1 MSNLFFVSNIFLNMI
16 QVFSDY
22 IVLQT
27 FLGKPKYELKHVSI
41 SYIIYYI
48 AITYAFL
55 GTRIPLIITV
65 ANILGLI
72 MLSHLYHGS
81 ILKKI
86 FTVAFLYVLFSIIEN
101 SIALL
106 YKDNFL
112 LLESNDFNFISA
124 IVIVKTVT
132 FITALLIRKYFS
144 NEEKIEI
151 PNWYNNILISVEL
164 GSLILLLIV
173 TYQFGDGGVFTTIT
187 LAMILIFNILIFF
200 IYQGITNL
208 VSLTLNQQAQLSK
221 KEVVESQVAQME
233 DTLHE
238 VRRLEHDMK
247 NKLTPVYAMATQGQ
261 SDEIADYIMEM
272 LENFPTRKFDARSG
286 IMELD
291 SIINYKLQRA
301 KNLGIRAKVRLELP
315 RTLKIPGMDLAVIM
329 GNLIDNAIEASSKV
343 EDKWIYVR
351 LKYHKG
357 LVRIDVKNSFD
368 GIVLKKGDKIISRKE
383 KSLLHG
389 YGITSTRQLL
399 EEYGGDLE
407 CYYNEKEFHVI
418 GSFFG

>member
-1 MSNLFFVSNIFLNMI
+1 
-16 QVFSDY
+16 
-22 IVLQT
+22 
-27 FLGKPKYELKHVSI
+27 
-41 SYIIYYI
+41 
-48 AITYAFL
+48 
-55 GTRIPLIITV
+55 
-65 ANILGLI
+65 
-72 MLSHLYHGS
+72 
-81 ILKKI
+81 
-86 FTVAFLYVLFSIIEN
+86 
-101 SIALL
+101 
-106 YKDNFL
+106 
-112 LLESNDFNFISA
+112 
-124 IVIVKTVT
+124 
-132 FITALLIRKYFS
+132 
-144 NEEKIEI
+144 
-151 PNWYNNILISVEL
+151 
-164 GSLILLLIV
+164 
-173 TYQFGDGGVFTTIT
+173 
-187 LAMILIFNILIFF
+187 
-200 IYQGITNL
+200 
-208 VSLTLNQQAQLSK
+208 
-221 KEVVESQVAQME
+221 ME

>member
-1 MSNLFFVSNIFLNMI
+1 MSNLFLVSNIFLNTI

-27 FLGKPKYELKHVSI
+27 FLGKPKYELKHLSI

-55 GTRIPLIITV
+55 GTRVPLVITS

-72 MLSHLYHGS
+72 MLTHLYHGS

-86 FTVAFLYVLFSIIEN
+86 LTVAFLYVLFSIIEN
-101 SIALL
+101 SIVLL

-124 IVIVKTVT
+124 IVIIKTVT
-132 FITALLIRKYFS
+132 FITALLIRKYFYK
-144 NEEKIEI
+144 EEKIEI
-151 PNWYNNILISVEL
+151 PRGFNSILISVEV
-164 GSLILLLIV
+164 GSLILLLII
-173 TYQFGDGGVFTTIT
+173 TYKFSTGGVFTTIV
-187 LAMILIFNILIFF
+187 LALVLIFNILIFF

-208 VSLTLNQQAQLSK
+208 VSLTLNQQAQLSQ
-221 KEVVESQVAQME
+221 KEIASSQVSHME

-238 VRRLEHDMK
+238 VRRLEHNMK
-247 NKLTPVYAMATQGQ
+247 NKLTPVYAMATMGQ
-261 SDEIADYIMEM
+261 SEEIMEYISEI
-272 LENFPTRKFDARSG
+272 LENFPTRKFDAKSG
-286 IMELD
+286 ILELD

-301 KNLGIRAKVRLELP
+301 KELGIKTKVKLLLP
-315 RTLKIPGMDLAVIM
+315 KTLKIPGMDLAVIM
-329 GNLIDNAIEASSKV
+329 GNLMDNAIEASSKV
-343 EDKWIYVR
+343 EDKWLDVR
-351 LKYHKG
+351 MKYHKG

-407 CYYNEKEFHVI
+407 CYYNENEFHVI